1 LGSTLLEENPLAW
14 QHAGVDFVRLE
25 LGPGDRPHWERVS
38 NDYTA
43 HAHMSAVAGF
53 CLLFESV
60 STKQVTANAQLVN
73 TVRLSADKKIV
84 LRRKGGIEN
93 GKLAG
98 EHFVMGNCHHDLVA
112 ARRMLCQA
120 AGTIGFM

>member
-1 LGSTLLEENPLAW
+1 
-14 QHAGVDFVRLE
+14 
-25 LGPGDRPHWERVS
+25 
-38 NDYTA
+38 
-43 HAHMSAVAGF
+43 MSAVAGF

-60 STKQVTANAQLVN
+60 SIKQVTANASPVHN
-73 TVRLSADKKIV
+73 GRRSVDKKNV
-84 LRRKGGIEN
+84 LRRKEGIEN
-93 GKLAG
+93 GNLAG